1 MPMKIVVF
9 AEQFT
14 NGSWHVWEHT
24 CSSKEAQA
32 VVDSALERTKGRTL
46 NGQPTHKDFLDSTRR
61 MFDVTRGTPVSPSDA
76 DTHVYCVCADQV
88 VIGIYE
94 KIRQYAQEIT
104 EAHESVEVA
113 LQRTA

>member
-1 MPMKIVVF
+1 MKVVVF

-46 NGQPTHKDFLDSTRR
+46 NGQPTHKDFLDSARQ
-61 MFDVTRGTPVSPSDA
+61 MFDVTRGRPGSPSDA
-76 DTHVYCVCADQV
+76 DTQVYCVCADQV
-88 VIGIYE
+88 VIGVYE
-94 KIRQYAQEIT
+94 KIRQYAHEIT
-104 EAHESVEVA
+104 EAHEFVEVA